1 MGEGHHPKIIRA
13 AAQIRDEGIG
23 VPILIGLPEV
33 IHERMHELGLDF
45 EVEIVNP
52 KEFARHAEYVD
63 AYYEARKRRG
73 NTPGQVREKMAR
85 PSILG
90 PMMVYMGDADC
101 YLSGLT
107 ASYPEV
113 IRPALEIFHTRPGAN
128 LASGVYLV
136 LTKQRAYV
144 FTDATVNI
152 EPTSED
158 LAEIAILAH
167 DFARELEIRPV
178 VAMLSFSNF
187 GSTRHPLSE
196 KVARATAIVRERRPD
211 IQEDGEVQADFAVDS
226 NLIQSEYPFADIR
239 DANVLVFPDLASA
252 NIAYK
257 LLNKLGGAETI
268 GPILLGV
275 GAPVH
280 VLQQGDSVE
289 DIVGMA
295 AVAVMDSQER
305 SGRPSRT
312 GDW

>member
-1 MGEGHHPKIIRA
+1 
-13 AAQIRDEGIG
+13 
-23 VPILIGLPEV
+23 
-33 IHERMHELGLDF
+33 
-45 EVEIVNP
+45 
-52 KEFARHAEYVD
+52 
-63 AYYEARKRRG
+63 
-73 NTPGQVREKMAR
+73 
-85 PSILG
+85 
-90 PMMVYMGDADC
+90 MMVYMGDADC

-211 IQEDGEVQADFAVDS
+211 IQVDGEVQADFAVDS
-226 NLIQSEYPFADIR
+226 DLIESEYPFAEIR